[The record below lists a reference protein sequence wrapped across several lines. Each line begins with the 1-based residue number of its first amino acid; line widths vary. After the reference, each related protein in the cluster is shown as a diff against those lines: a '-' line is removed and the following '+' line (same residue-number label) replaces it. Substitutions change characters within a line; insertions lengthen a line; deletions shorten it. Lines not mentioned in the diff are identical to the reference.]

1 LFFWF
6 VGVGWL
12 LVVLVFQSPALDYR
26 LVMLGSVVPLADA
39 VTGGPWILHT
49 LLASVGV
56 LAIVMLVT
64 QRRRLVRRRWLGLPI
79 GMFIHLV
86 LDGVWANT
94 KVFWWPAFGPSFGD
108 HRLPELDRGALLLVM
123 ELGGVA
129 ALVYGWNRFGLRD
142 PGARARF
149 LRTGQ
154 LPR

>member
-12 LVVLVFQSPALDYR
+12 LVVAVFQSPALDYR

-39 VTGGPWILHT
+39 VTGGRWILHT

-56 LAIVMLVT
+56 LALVMLAT
-64 QRRRLVRRRWLGLPI
+64 QHRRLIRRRWLGLPI
-79 GMFIHLV
+79 GMFVHLV
-86 LDGVWANT
+86 LDGSWTDTN
-94 KVFWWPAFGPSFGD
+94 VFWWPAFGRSFG
-108 HRLPELDRGALLLVM
+108 HQPLPEFDRGGLLLLM
-123 ELGGVA
+123 ELAGIA
-129 ALVYGWNRFGLRD
+129 ALAHGWNRFGLRD

-149 LRTGQ
+149 LQTGQ